1 MRLKALTKKNRQPP
15 GDIFLLEKE
24 NGLFIKS
31 NFYTHEVQTLFFQAL
46 SVVLLSSLLIVYF
59 YFILPSSEW
68 DFFLCIFYGI
78 LGLVFIITFPLWR
91 VIFLVNF
98 KRISFDLT
106 EEKWVIKEG
115 VLFKKK
121 YILNPANIKAIDTYR
136 TKTSLPQILLDSL
149 QPVCNN
155 LFLKIEL
162 EQPKKTILIAKQLP
176 YEQLEYI
183 VNLLDML
190 HSKILIKDD
199 DLSRHL
205 LD

>member
-15 GDIFLLEKE
+15 GGIFLLEKE

-31 NFYTHEVQTLFFQAL
+31 NFYTYEVQTLFLQAL
-46 SVVLLSSLLIVYF
+46 SFVLLSPFLIAYF

-68 DFFLCIFYGI
+68 DFFLCILYGI

-115 VLFKKK
+115 MLFKKK
-121 YILNPANIKAIDTYR
+121 YTIHPANIKEINIDR
-136 TKTSLPQILLDSL
+136 AKTSFTQILLDSL

-162 EQPKKTILIAKQLP
+162 EQPKKLFVLP
-176 YEQLEYI
+176 
-183 VNLLDML
+183 NNSPMTN
-190 HSKILIKDD
+190 
-199 DLSRHL
+199 
-205 LD
+205 